1 MTLGCFYQ
9 LGGPFCGC
17 PCNEA
22 LTLLGSTLGP
32 LILGNSLTHTHTHI
46 YTHLLSGFRRP
57 VCFRAKKHPEY
68 CLAVVNILY
77 KYSKYLYNI
86 VNILYKYSKYSYKY
100 SKYSYK
106 YSKYSYKYSKYSY
119 KYSKYS
125 YKYFKRN
132 VLSILGDIL
141 HLLELFVAVC

>member
-1 MTLGCFYQ
+1 MISFY
-9 LGGPFCGC
+9 GGQ
-17 PCNEA
+17 
-22 LTLLGSTLGP
+22 
-32 LILGNSLTHTHTHI
+32 
-46 YTHLLSGFRRP
+46 THLYVFLDMLCVCIHSCVHVPIYKWNYRYRLSGFRRP